1 MPSLAYVDVKTL
13 TIVVATAGV
22 ALACTG
28 HGDPGQLRA
37 TCMDPFVP
45 GVVVSLPSVNVAVK
59 DRAGHGIALRSTV
72 TVEGISTPVLVLE
85 SDTAHVFLS
94 PPAGTYTLHVGK
106 PFYRDTSIL
115 NVTVT
120 VDECGR
126 TGTTAVSATLDLLP
140 DAPAFRSVDIL
151 GARFLG
157 EPGDKDTL
165 RAYFDAAPEVSRAV
179 SWRLSDTTIASLTPE
194 GIVTD
199 KCTLDGG
206 TETVTLIPAADTTLQ
221 TSARFSVAPR
231 TSCP

>member
-1 MPSLAYVDVKTL
+1 MIVAAAAGLA
-13 TIVVATAGV
+13 A
-22 ALACTG
+22 ACTS
-28 HGDPGQLRA
+28 HGDSGQLRA

-45 GVVVSLPSVNVAVK
+45 GVVTALPSVNLAVK
-59 DRAGHGIALRSTV
+59 DRAGHGIALGSTV
-72 TVEGISTPVLVLE
+72 SVEGISTPVPILD
-85 SDTAHVFLS
+85 SDTTHVFLS
-94 PPAGTYTLHVGK
+94 PPVGTYTLHVGK

-126 TGTTAVSATLDLLP
+126 TATTAVSATLDLLP

-165 RAYFDAAPEVSRAV
+165 RAYFDAAPDVSRAV
-179 SWRLSDTTIASLTPE
+179 SWRLGDTTIASLTPE

-206 TETVTLIPAADTTLQ
+206 TETVTVVPAADTTRK

-231 TSCP
+231 TFCP